1 MIICR
6 SLKASCFVLCFFRYE
21 LPFDTMTGEDIVYS
35 VAHKY
40 YRGNITAASDKLL
53 SDFRKG
59 HMGYCSLEAPGFGLG
74 QHAKIEGKNKT
85 INYKPKTE
93 KKIMKDILP
102 KNTRSEKISKH
113 DIGSKVFKDDV
124 GDAIPRKNENQG
136 TLDLYNGNYE
146 GW

>member
-1 MIICR
+1 M
-6 SLKASCFVLCFFRYE
+6 
-21 LPFDTMTGEDIVYS
+21 
-35 VAHKY
+35 
-40 YRGNITAASDKLL
+40 TAASDKLL
-53 SDFRKG
+53 GDFRKG

-74 QHAKIEGKNKT
+74 QHERVEGKNAT
-85 INYKPKTE
+85 NNKPKTVQ
-93 KKIMKDILP
+93 KIVNDIIP

>member
-1 MIICR
+1 MY
-6 SLKASCFVLCFFRYE
+6 RYE
-21 LPFDTMTGEDIVYS
+21 LPFDTLTGEDIVYS

-40 YRGNITAASDKLL
+40 YRGNMTAASDKLL
-53 SDFRKG
+53 GDFRKG

-74 QHAKIEGKNKT
+74 QHERVEGKNAT
-85 INYKPKTE
+85 NNKPKTVQ
-93 KKIMKDILP
+93 KIVNDIIP